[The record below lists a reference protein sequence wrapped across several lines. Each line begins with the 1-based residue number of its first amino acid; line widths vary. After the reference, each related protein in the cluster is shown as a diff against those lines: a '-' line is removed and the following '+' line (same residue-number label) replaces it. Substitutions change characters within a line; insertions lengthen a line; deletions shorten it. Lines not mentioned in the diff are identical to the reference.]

1 MMKLFIIRMRLQVRR
16 SLKFIF
22 PPFFLLPFPHFLFF
36 PLKGQVFTLFWDI
49 IQNPLP
55 GISILITAIPIVLSL
70 YDRYWGR
77 TNLHLDLTSNE
88 TNWLFTPLDPDGYEF
103 PSRCS
108 IHLSIINLSNM
119 PVSITEFHLKL
130 GDSVYVSEH
139 LTKADDVYH
148 VVDKMGMN
156 ILTLPVGKEQILP
169 PTRLQPQETKTGFVF
184 FVLNECCNCDAT
196 LTAVTPQ
203 KNFSVKVHLSI
214 PYDFSSFKIRR
225 KVDKKDCI
233 MPK

>member
-1 MMKLFIIRMRLQVRR
+1 M
-16 SLKFIF
+16 
-22 PPFFLLPFPHFLFF
+22 
-36 PLKGQVFTLFWDI
+36 FTLFWDI

-55 GISILITAIPIVLSL
+55 VISILIATISLILSL
-70 YDRYWGR
+70 YDRYLGK
-77 TNLHLDLTSNE
+77 TNLRLDLTSNE

-119 PVSITEFHLKL
+119 PVSVTEFHLKI
-130 GDSVYVSEH
+130 GDSVYVSKH

-148 VVDKMGMN
+148 VVDKMGRN
-156 ILTLPVGKEQILP
+156 ILTLPVGEEQILP
-169 PTRLQPQETKTGFVF
+169 PTLLQPRSAKAGFVF
-184 FVLNECCNCDAT
+184 FLLNECCNCDAT

-214 PYDFSSFKIRR
+214 PYDFSPFNTRR

>member
-1 MMKLFIIRMRLQVRR
+1 M
-16 SLKFIF
+16 
-22 PPFFLLPFPHFLFF
+22 
-36 PLKGQVFTLFWDI
+36 FTLFWDI

-55 GISILITAIPIVLSL
+55 VISILIATISLVLSL
-70 YDRYWGR
+70 YDRYLGK
-77 TNLHLDLTSNE
+77 TNLRLDLTNNE
-88 TNWLFTPLDPDGYEF
+88 TNWLFTPLNPDGYEF
-103 PSRCS
+103 PFRCA

-119 PVSITEFHLKL
+119 PVSITEFHLKI

-148 VVDKMGMN
+148 VVDKMGRKV
-156 ILTLPVGKEQILP
+156 LTLPVGKEQILP
-169 PTRLQPQETKTGFVF
+169 PTLLQPQETKTGFVF
-184 FVLNECCNCDAT
+184 FLLNECSNCDAT

-214 PYDFSSFKIRR
+214 PYDFSPFKIRR